1 MMLFSLFIRKWTVS
15 FFSFFRFDFGLFFL
29 HNTYQ
34 YHGLEWR
41 RNVCI
46 KMRTEKNM
54 LIFGEW
60 FFCHL
65 AWCIFRSNW
74 KHDLERSEI
83 NPHFVKWTNALPFFA
98 CRTINS
104 PLLIHLVFTFE
115 YYFVCTFLRF
125 NFLITDICARI
136 ETKWILRRLCLRILH
151 ILKHNKL
158 KQYWLWCSW
167 DIVIFSLTSCTVTSD
182 KIW

>member
-1 MMLFSLFIRKWTVS
+1 MNGFFFFFLS
-15 FFSFFRFDFGLFFL
+15 FWFWSVFL

-74 KHDLERSEI
+74 KHDLEWSEI
-83 NPHFVKWTNALPFFA
+83 NSHFVKWTNALPYFD

-104 PLLIHLVFTFE
+104 PLLIHFVFTYICLYFSLLQFSHNGHLRAHWNKMDIKAAMLA
-115 YYFVCTFLRF
+115 YFVHF
-125 NFLITDICARI
+125 
-136 ETKWILRRLCLRILH
+136 
-151 ILKHNKL
+151 KHNKL
-158 KQYWLWCSW
+158 KQYWLWCNW
-167 DIVIFSLTSCTVTSD
+167 DIVIFTSTSCTLTSD